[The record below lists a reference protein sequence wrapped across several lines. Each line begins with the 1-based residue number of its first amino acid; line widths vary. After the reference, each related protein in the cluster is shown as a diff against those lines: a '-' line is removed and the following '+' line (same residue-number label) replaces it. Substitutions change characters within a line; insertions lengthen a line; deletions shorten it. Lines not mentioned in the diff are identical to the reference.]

1 MERIGF
7 WLENS
12 RILKL
17 KNKCEFVSFGC
28 FGRKENLK
36 IKLDIKNTLKMQ

>member
-7 WLENS
+7 WLEYS
-12 RILKL
+12 EILKP

-36 IKLDIKNTLKMQ
+36 IKLDIKNTLKM

>member
-7 WLENS
+7 WLEDS

-17 KNKCEFVSFGC
+17 KNKYEFVSFGC
-28 FGRKENLK
+28 FGSKENLK
-36 IKLDIKNTLKMQ
+36 IKLDIKNTLKM

>member
-7 WLENS
+7 WLKDSE
-12 RILKL
+12 ILKL
-17 KNKCEFVSFGC
+17 KNKCEFVRFDC

-36 IKLDIKNTLKMQ
+36 IKLDIKNTLKM